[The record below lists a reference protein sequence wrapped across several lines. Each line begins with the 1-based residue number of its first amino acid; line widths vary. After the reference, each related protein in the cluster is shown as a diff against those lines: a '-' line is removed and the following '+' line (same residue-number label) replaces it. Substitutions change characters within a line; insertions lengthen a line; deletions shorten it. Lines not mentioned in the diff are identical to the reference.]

1 MSKLWGGR
9 FEGATDSLVETLG
22 ESVSF
27 DARLA
32 TWDIQGSLAH
42 AQMLGKCGIISEE
55 DADKIC
61 VGLASVLEDIASGL
75 LKWNPA
81 LEDVHTNIEAALVE
95 KIGDAGK
102 RLHTGRSRN
111 DQIATDIRLWMRDQI
126 DTILLLLGHLQ
137 LVLIECSEEHLDVIL
152 PGYTHLQPA
161 QPVLLAHHLLAYTE
175 MFQRDAAR
183 FSELRNRVNI
193 LPLGSAALAG
203 TPYPI
208 DRNLVAE
215 ILEFDGVT
223 RNSMDAVSDRDHLV
237 EFVSDCA
244 LVMMHL
250 SRFSEEL
257 ILWSCPQFGFIEIG
271 DAFTTGSSIMP
282 QKKNPDVAE
291 LVRGKT
297 GRVYGDLTALLVLMK
312 GLPMTYNRDLQEDK
326 EPLFDA
332 SDTTQLCLEV
342 YGRMIPAITF
352 NREVMADA
360 TRAGFMEATDL
371 ADYLV
376 TKGVPFREAHG
387 IVGRIVR
394 HCLATETT
402 LPALSLEEYQRF
414 SPKFEE
420 DIHAFLEPETLVSR
434 RNHIGGT
441 APSQVLQ
448 ALQNA
453 RERLTPNWTPKK
465 HDKMQ

>member
-9 FEGATDSLVETLG
+9 FEGATDSLVEALG

-32 TWDIQGSLAH
+32 PWDIRGSLAH
-42 AQMLGKCGIISEE
+42 ARMLGKCGIISKE

-61 VGLASVLEDIASGL
+61 SGLASVLEDIESGSL
-75 LKWNPA
+75 SWNPA

-126 DTILLLLGHLQ
+126 DNIHILLGHLQ
-137 LVLIECSEEHLDVIL
+137 LVLIECAEAHLDVIL

-183 FSELRNRVNI
+183 FGELRNRVNI

-208 DRNLVAE
+208 DRHLVAE

-223 RNSMDAVSDRDHLV
+223 RNSMDAVGDRDHLV

-342 YGRMIPAITF
+342 FGRMIPAIAF
-352 NREVMADA
+352 NRDGMAAA

-394 HCLATETT
+394 HCLATEAT
-402 LPALSLEEYQRF
+402 LPELSLEEYQRF
-414 SPKFEE
+414 SPLFEE
-420 DIHAFLEPETLVSR
+420 DIHAFLEPATLVSR
-434 RNHIGGT
+434 RNHTGGT
-441 APSQVLQ
+441 APAQVVQ
-448 ALQNA
+448 ALQDA
-453 RERLTPNWTPKK
+453 RARLTPNG
-465 HDKMQ
+465 